1 MATSNPGLSIHIQKD
16 NRSAGAVYR
25 QIAGEIVRRIE
36 DGALPRGSRL
46 PTVRELS
53 ESLSIT
59 RVTAHKA
66 YAELQASGW
75 IESTVGRGTFV
86 AAAAHRAAAVL
97 ADPTLRA
104 VTVDGVMGAMH
115 RFREIPDMASLA
127 VAEPDPGL
135 YPARAFLQLFQGLT
149 DDAARLFEYGSPRGE
164 LDLRIELAT
173 LLAERGIA
181 AGPEDILV
189 TSGATQALTLVTAAL
204 CQPGDRVAVEQ
215 PTYLGVLGL
224 LKSYGVEPVG
234 VPLDDEGP
242 RLDRLQRIFVRE
254 RPAFFYTIPTF
265 QNPTGRTMSPERRS
279 KLLWLAADHGVTIV
293 EDDIYR
299 PLAYSEPPP
308 PPSPIKAQDCEH
320 GVVYVDGFSKVLLP
334 GVRVGYVVAPPRL
347 RDRLVRLQQVREICG
362 PPILQRTLGE
372 FLRRGLFKKHL
383 ERVVPIYAA
392 RRDAMLETLAE
403 AMPDDVEWTMPDGGY
418 CVWVTLPDH
427 RGLEDLYEAALERGV
442 AFTPGE
448 VFQAQPEPGRCLRL
462 CFGTLTEDRIRQ
474 AVSTLGQLI
483 AERLRTSPSGR
494 HRPAELK
501 PVV

>member
-1 MATSNPGLSIHIQKD
+1 MKPSSSELSIHIEKAD
-16 NRSAGAVYR
+16 RTAGAIYR
-25 QIAGEIVRRIE
+25 QIAAAIVRRIE
-36 DGALPRGSRL
+36 DGRLPRGSRL

-66 YAELQASGW
+66 YAELQATGW
-75 IESTVGRGTFV
+75 TESTVGRGTFV
-86 AAAAHRAAAVL
+86 AAARHRSAAVL
-97 ADPTLRA
+97 ADATLRA
-104 VTVDGVMGAMH
+104 VTVDGVMAAMH
-115 RFREIPDMASLA
+115 RFREIPDMASFA
-127 VAEPDPGL
+127 VAEPDPSL
-135 YPARAFLQLFQGLT
+135 YPARAFLQLCQGLT
-149 DDAARLFEYGSPRGE
+149 SDAAQLFEYGSPQGE
-164 LDLRIELAT
+164 IDLRTELAA

-181 AGPEDILV
+181 AGPEEILV
-189 TSGATQALTLVTAAL
+189 TSGATQALTLVTTAL

-224 LKSYGVEPVG
+224 LRSCGVEPVG

-242 RLDRLQRIFVRE
+242 RLDRLQRIFTRD

-265 QNPTGRTMSPERRS
+265 QNPTGRTMSSERRS

-299 PLAYSEPPP
+299 PLAYGRGMVPPP
-308 PPSPIKAQDCEH
+308 PIKAQDREQ

-347 RDRLVRLQQVREICG
+347 RERLVSLQRVREICG

-372 FLRRGLFKKHL
+372 FLRRGLFQKHL

-392 RRDAMLETLAE
+392 RRDAMVQALAD
-403 AMPDDVEWTMPDGGY
+403 AMPDGVEWTVPDGGY
-418 CVWVTLPDH
+418 CVWVTLPEH
-427 RGLEDLYEAALERGV
+427 HGLADLYPAALERGV
-442 AFTPGE
+442 AFTPGD

-474 AVSTLGQLI
+474 GIATLGRLI
-483 AERLRTSPSGR
+483 QERLRVRSEGGPER
-494 HRPAELK
+494 AELR